1 MFVSQISHI
10 SNNNI
15 QQNQINKNFD
25 KVNYSTVAFKGVPV
39 MKYPSTS
46 MNSKFFAPLKK
57 FFAPVSRQYDKAT
70 TQMAK
75 AFGKIVDNKSVE
87 TLIKKTQGD
96 MLYSNLMTVGSVV
109 LSGFYVKQTLNN
121 DKLDDKKKRI
131 LALNQSIVWGIST
144 FMCYT
149 FDKLAKTKIDDLIK
163 RFEKLNLADAK
174 LPKYK
179 KGIKIAASTVI
190 FDMIYRFVTPVA
202 VTPIANTIGN
212 RIQEKKEAKLAQA
225 KIQKTSKEN

>member
-10 SNNNI
+10 SKNNI
-15 QQNQINKNFD
+15 LQNQVNKNLD
-25 KVNYSTVAFKGVPV
+25 KVNYSNVSFTGAPL

-46 MNSKFFAPLKK
+46 MNSKFFDPMKK

-70 TQMAK
+70 TGMAK
-75 AFGKIVDNKSVE
+75 FFGKIVDNKSVE

-131 LALNQSIVWGIST
+131 LALNQSIVWGFST

-149 FDKLAKTKIDDLIK
+149 FDKLAKTKINDLIK
-163 RFEKLNLADAK
+163 RFEKLNPADAK
-174 LPKYK
+174 LEKYK
-179 KGIKIAASTVI
+179 SGIKIAASTVI

-202 VTPIANTIGN
+202 VTPIANAIGN
-212 RIQEKKEAKLAQA
+212 KIQEKKDAKLALTQA
-225 KIQKTSKEN
+225 QKADKSN